1 MTAVKKGIAG
11 QCNMIVSQAQVHF
24 LRLNSL
30 CSLLTKQCR
39 SKVRFI
45 GGRGEG
51 GGGLLGGSGDTLPR
65 KILNYRVSKIAFSA
79 LGERYF
85 PAIFLC

>member
-11 QCNMIVSQAQVHF
+11 QCHMIASQAQVHF

-51 GGGLLGGSGDTLPR
+51 G
-65 KILNYRVSKIAFSA
+65 
-79 LGERYF
+79 
-85 PAIFLC
+85 C

>member
-11 QCNMIVSQAQVHF
+11 QCHMIVSQAQVHF

-45 GGRGEG
+45 GGEG

>member
-11 QCNMIVSQAQVHF
+11 QCHMIVSQAQVHF

-45 GGRGEG
+45 GGEG
-51 GGGLLGGSGDTLPR
+51 GRGALRWIRGHAPPEDFELQGL
-65 KILNYRVSKIAFSA
+65 
-79 LGERYF
+79 
-85 PAIFLC
+85 

>member
-11 QCNMIVSQAQVHF
+11 QCHMIVLQAQVHF
-24 LRLNSL
+24 LRLNSP

-45 GGRGEG
+45 GG
-51 GGGLLGGSGDTLPR
+51 GGLLGGSGDMLPR

-79 LGERYF
+79 LGER
-85 PAIFLC
+85 

>member
-11 QCNMIVSQAQVHF
+11 QCHMIVSQAQVHF

-30 CSLLTKQCR
+30 CSLLTRECR

-45 GGRGEG
+45 GGWG
-51 GGGLLGGSGDTLPR
+51 GGAARWIRGHAPPEDFEL
-65 KILNYRVSKIAFSA
+65 
-79 LGERYF
+79 
-85 PAIFLC
+85 

>member
-11 QCNMIVSQAQVHF
+11 QCHMIASQAQVHF

-45 GGRGEG
+45 GGEG
-51 GGGLLGGSGDTLPR
+51 GGGLLGGSGDMLPR
-65 KILNYRVSKIAFSA
+65 KILSYRVSKIAFSA

-85 PAIFLC
+85 PGIFLC

>member
-11 QCNMIVSQAQVHF
+11 QCHMIVSQAQVHF

-45 GGRGEG
+45 GGEAGGAVRWIRGHASPEDFELQ
-51 GGGLLGGSGDTLPR
+51 GL
-65 KILNYRVSKIAFSA
+65 
-79 LGERYF
+79 
-85 PAIFLC
+85 